1 MFGVKSY
8 IKKNYAGEEQ
18 ERLLKLYTKFAGVL
32 KGNFYIWENEFYDLS
47 KEEQNHT
54 GLEAFLTKKIKQV
67 MEAAK
72 VIREEELLK
81 EQAEEEE
88 ASGEFKEE

>member
-8 IKKNYAGEEQ
+8 IKKNYEGEEQ
-18 ERLLKLYTKFAGVL
+18 ERLLNLYVKFSGIL

-54 GLEAFLTKKIKQV
+54 NLEVFLTVKIKHV
-67 MEAAK
+67 LETAEK
-72 VIREEELLK
+72 LREEELLK
-81 EQAEEEE
+81 EQAEEEDE
-88 ASGEFKEE
+88 SGEFKEE